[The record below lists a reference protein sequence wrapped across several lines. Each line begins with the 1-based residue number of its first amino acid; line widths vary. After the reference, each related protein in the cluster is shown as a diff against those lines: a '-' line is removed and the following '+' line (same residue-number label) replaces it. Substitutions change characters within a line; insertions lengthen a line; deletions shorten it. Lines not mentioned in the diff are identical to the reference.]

1 MKECPNTVLIGRNER
16 AFFPITDTQ
25 KIKRKEYKH
34 NNKCNKN
41 SKEGNQ
47 EKKGTDKNYKKNHKT
62 MNKIAISACSY
73 QSIITLNVSGLN

>member
-34 NNKCNKN
+34 KT
-41 SKEGNQ
+41 KES
-47 EKKGTDKNYKKNHKT
+47 HKT
-62 MNKIAISACSY
+62 PREENKRRKK
-73 QSIITLNVSGLN
+73 QRRTTKTTRKLF